1 MSTTSTT
8 STTNTETPLPWTRGS
23 RALLPDAFRLGPVR
37 LAVTELDRAVD
48 FYTRVVGLAVAGR
61 GREGEHEVAHLHA
74 GGEDVVVL
82 QQEPDARPAGNH
94 LRHAGLYHVALNYPT
109 RLELARTLRRIVDSG
124 TRIGASDHATHEA
137 IYLADPDGNGL
148 ELAWDRPKEQ
158 WPRTVE
164 TYMHLAR
171 MSLDFDGLHALTAHE
186 PLIPAAAPGLRV
198 GHLHLHV
205 GDVQRGI
212 DFYVGLLGLELQFDL
227 GTAAFTSQAATTTTS
242 ASTPG
247 AARARPRSRPAWSA
261 CASGGST
268 CPPLPMWMRPASDSP
283 PEAPRSRPRGRMRSR
298 RPTRG
303 ASRST
308 SASTPHA
315 ERGPEGRLR
324 PPRVAPTRLRVV
336 ECVGCALPFWSHI

>member
-48 FYTRVVGLAVAGR
+48 FYTRVVDLAVAGR

-74 GGEDVVVL
+74 GGEDVVVH

-94 LRHAGLYHVALNYPT
+94 LRHAGLYHVALNYPA
-109 RLELARTLRRIVDSG
+109 RLEFARTLRRIVDSG

-164 TYMHLAR
+164 TYMHVAR
-171 MSLDFDGLHALTAHE
+171 MPLDFDGLHALTAHE

-227 GTAAFTSQAATTTTS
+227 GTAAFTSAGGYHHHLGFNTWRGEGAPPVPPGVVGLRQWRIYLPTAADVD
-242 ASTPG
+242 
-247 AARARPRSRPAWSA
+247 AARVRLAAGGAPVTPAGPDAFTTADPWGIPLYVGVDPAR
-261 CASGGST
+261 
-268 CPPLPMWMRPASDSP
+268 
-283 PEAPRSRPRGRMRSR
+283 
-298 RPTRG
+298 
-303 ASRST
+303 
-308 SASTPHA
+308 
-315 ERGPEGRLR
+315 
-324 PPRVAPTRLRVV
+324 
-336 ECVGCALPFWSHI
+336 